1 MPDTQI
7 SAYISDATKTLV
19 ERYAE
24 AHGVKKGHLIEEALL
39 HHLQALQEL
48 PADVIV
54 PPRLVLSPA
63 SFEEVAER
71 VERPRRPTKAMRAL
85 MGVAPKKRSKP
96 SQRAR

>member
-1 MPDTQI
+1 MADTQI
-7 SAYISDATKTLV
+7 SAYISDATRTLV

-54 PPRLVLSPA
+54 PPRLVLSPT
-63 SFEEVAER
+63 SFEAVAKR
-71 VERPRRPTKAMRAL
+71 VERPRRPTKALRDL
-85 MGVAPKKRSKP
+85 MGAAPSKP
-96 SQRAR
+96 PKRAR